1 MQRKFRAFRQQNSL
15 FEAPSVK
22 QQQKQQQEK
31 Y

>member
-15 FEAPSVK
+15 LDAPNDIQK
-22 QQQKQQQEK
+22 QQQQEK